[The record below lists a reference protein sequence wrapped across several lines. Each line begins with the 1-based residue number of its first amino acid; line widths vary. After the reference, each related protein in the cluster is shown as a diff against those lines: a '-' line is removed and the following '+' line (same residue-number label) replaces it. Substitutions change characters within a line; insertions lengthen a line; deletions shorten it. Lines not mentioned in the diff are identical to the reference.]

1 MSAPKVCPHGCRY
14 YNDGWHAENCP
25 GVSVGPQAV
34 FLQEP
39 EYQRERQA
47 DDRERTYEEFEWPL
61 ISYPERGISE

>member
-1 MSAPKVCPHGCRY
+1 
-14 YNDGWHAENCP
+14 
-25 GVSVGPQAV
+25 V

-61 ISYPERGISE
+61 SYPEKGVTE